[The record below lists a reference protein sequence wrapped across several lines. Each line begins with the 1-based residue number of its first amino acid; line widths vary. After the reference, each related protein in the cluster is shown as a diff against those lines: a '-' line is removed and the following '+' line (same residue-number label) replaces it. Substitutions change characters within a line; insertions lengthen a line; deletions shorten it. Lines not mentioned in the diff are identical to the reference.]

1 MNTKHR
7 AGFTLIEIM
16 VVVAIIGLLAGIAIP
31 NINEAIKS
39 SRRKVCSLNRKGID
53 SAKVRW
59 AVETHQPETASP
71 TDDDIFG
78 ADRYIEHKP
87 SCPARGIYSLN
98 AVHEKCTCN
107 ATGHEHR
114 FLND

>member
-1 MNTKHR
+1 MKTKNQG
-7 AGFTLIEIM
+7 GFTLIEIM
-16 VVVAIIGLLAGIAIP
+16 VVVAIIGLLAAIAIP

-39 SRRKVCSLNRKGID
+39 SRQKVCSLNRKGID
-53 SAKVRW
+53 SAKLRW
-59 AVETHQPETASP
+59 ATETHQPETASP

-87 SCPARGIYSLN
+87 ACPARGSYSLN

-107 ATGHEHR
+107 ATGHENQ
-114 FLND
+114 LMK